1 MSLFTRSKTM
11 AVLLLLAVFLA
22 GGVAGWAL
30 GSHAHMPRP
39 GGRGPDAMTGFLARR
54 LDLSDSQRDSVRAIF
69 ARYDPEIR
77 SLLNAVRPR
86 MDSVRAALH
95 AEIDA
100 QLTPT
105 QREQHARLLAE
116 LEHHRQ
122 GRARGDSM
130 KEGPH

>member
-1 MSLFTRSKTM
+1 MSLFTRSRAM

-22 GGVAGWAL
+22 GGVAGWVL
-30 GSHAHMPRP
+30 GSRAHMPRP
-39 GGRGPDAMTGFLARR
+39 GGRGPDAMTAFLTHR
-54 LDLSDSQRDSVRAIF
+54 LDLSDTQRDSVRAIF

-100 QLTPT
+100 QLTPA

-122 GRARGDSM
+122 QRGRGDSI